1 MKNLLESMNYPLE
14 MSPIAGDA
22 MYIHQALKQSYGAE
36 IIKAMVKAMVKD
48 QERKHWEIVP
58 IDSIPKATIIVGH

>member
-1 MKNLLESMNYPLE
+1 MNYPLE
-14 MSPIAGDA
+14 MSPIAGDV
-22 MYIHQALKQSYGAE
+22 MYLHQALKQSYGAE
-36 IIKAMVKAMVKD
+36 NIKAMVKD